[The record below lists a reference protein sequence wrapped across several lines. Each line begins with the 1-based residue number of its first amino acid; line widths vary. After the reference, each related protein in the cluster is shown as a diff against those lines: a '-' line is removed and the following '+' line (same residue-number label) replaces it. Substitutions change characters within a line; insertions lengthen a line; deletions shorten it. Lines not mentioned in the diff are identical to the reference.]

1 METRH
6 LIDEKVEPNEK
17 LIFSI
22 IGDKQEVWKET
33 MTYLDNSSGSISYVW
48 KYYKDGKCWMLRVLR
63 KKNTVCWI
71 HLLNNT
77 FRIAFYFAERLE
89 NVIYNS
95 YLSQELKDQ
104 YKHAKAFNKSRA
116 IFIDVAKHADINQIK
131 TLIDLKLAN

>member
-33 MTYLDNSSGSISYVW
+33 MTYLDNSSGSISHIW

-63 KKNTVCWI
+63 KKNTICWI

-95 YLSQELKDQ
+95 DLSQELKDQ

-116 IFIDVAKHADINQIK
+116 IFIDVATYADINQIK